1 MSAIGWQGRLNEAST
16 REDVV
21 MVCKDFLDA
30 CTPEEILE
38 LPQYLRPEKELA
50 EAQDV
55 TDYAI
60 KLVQHWSIGDRTSA
74 PMLDRMTAFFTKADL
89 RLAQILSVPNAVSP
103 AQDNSR
109 RPRGSGPR

>member
-21 MVCKDFLDA
+21 LVCRDFLDA

-38 LPQYLRPEKELA
+38 LPQYLRPEELA
-50 EAQDV
+50 AAQDV

-60 KLVQHWSIGDRTSA
+60 KLVQHWSIGDRTTA
-74 PMLDRMTAFFTKADL
+74 PMLDRMTAFFTKAGL
-89 RLAQILSVPNAVSP
+89 RIAQIPAVPNAVSP
-103 AQDNSR
+103 APDNSR